1 MLSPPRKRYSERRG
15 RLNGKSMLTYK
26 RLPKAERVKVT
37 ALSPSGKIRPQTL
50 DAAYAPVEEVLIS
63 LKTSEAGVS
72 DQEARNRLV
81 ERGFNEVTYS
91 ETVSLAWQFIRNFG
105 NPFVALLS
113 VLSLIAFLLGDNRG
127 AVLILVMVV
136 VSVLLRFVQEFR
148 SNRTVAKL
156 RNLVG
161 TAVTVLRTNDRGENC
176 RREVPIRE
184 IVPGDM
190 LVRYFIDRYARKAGK
205 QIRSVSNKTLELLQ
219 SYPWPGNIRELQNVI
234 ERSVIV
240 CDTENFSVDESWL
253 SRGPVPTQSVDQ
265 PLPEKLAIEQKA
277 IIETALAQTRGQVA
291 GPYGAAAKLGMPAST
306 LESKIKTLK
315 ISKHRFKSL

>member
-1 MLSPPRKRYSERRG
+1 
-15 RLNGKSMLTYK
+15 MLTYK

-72 DQEARNRLV
+72 DQEARNRLA

-161 TAVTVLRTNDRGENC
+161 AAITVLRTNDGGENC

-184 IVPGDM
+184 IVAGDIVLLSAGDM
-190 LVRYFIDRYARKAGK
+190 VPADVRLLSARDLFVS
-205 QIRSVSNKTLELLQ
+205 QSVLSGEALPVEKFET
-219 SYPWPGNIRELQNVI
+219 LQNQ
-234 ERSVIV
+234 
-240 CDTENFSVDESWL
+240 
-253 SRGPVPTQSVDQ
+253 PVRRTRIPGREELTDLAK
-265 PLPEKLAIEQKA
+265 PLFYGNE
-277 IIETALAQTRGQVA
+277 RGQWNR
-291 GPYGAAAKLGMPAST
+291 YGGRNC
-306 LESKIKTLK
+306 
-315 ISKHRFKSL
+315 HR